1 MEVIYS
7 GNYSIVKKSDD
18 KAIKIVDK
26 DFSIP
31 PHDIYRE
38 IRLVRSL
45 KHDKII
51 EILNVEEKFDDIL
64 IYMKYYPFNLY
75 DWALSKSKKRSR
87 FIDGEITYSIQNQL
101 TEVMRESVI
110 SQIIESIKYIHDHGI
125 IHRDIKPSNF
135 LVDVAGDQVNV
146 IICDFSIS
154 IEESNNDMIHDVCS
168 TYYKSLELIFAL
180 DYGKEIDIWSLGI
193 LISFLYSKNCKP
205 LTWNEEMTDFQLIK
219 VIFDSFGIPNK
230 TPGTNYW
237 PEIFDIDTFKLINL
251 KPRERDQK
259 FNCDDDSKVE
269 LFNNICHLNP
279 KQRLDAKEID
289 LAWRSIIQG

>member
-7 GNYSIVKKSDD
+7 GHYSIVKRLDD
-18 KAIKIVDK
+18 EAIKIIDK

-31 PHDIYRE
+31 PHDVDRE
-38 IRLVRSL
+38 IKLVKSL
-45 KHDKII
+45 NHDNII
-51 EILNVEEKFDDIL
+51 KILNVEEKFDDIL

-75 DWALSKSKKRSR
+75 DWVMSKSKRRSR
-87 FIDGEITYSIQNQL
+87 FNNGEVTYVVQNQL
-101 TEVMRESVI
+101 TEITREQVL
-110 SQIIESIKYIHDHGI
+110 SQIIESLKYIHNKGI

-135 LVDVAGDQVNV
+135 LIETDGEEIKVVM
-146 IICDFSIS
+146 CDFSILV
-154 IEESNNDMIHDVCS
+154 EENKNDMIHDVCS
-168 TYYKSLELIFAL
+168 TFYKSLELIFAL

-193 LISFLYSKNCKP
+193 LISFLYSKDCKP

-230 TPGTNYW
+230 IPGTNYW

-251 KPRERDQK
+251 QPRERNQN
-259 FNCDDDSKVE
+259 FNCGDDKKIE

-279 KQRLDAKEID
+279 KQRLNIREID
-289 LAWRSIIQG
+289 SKWKGIIG